1 MSIRQLAQRLAGV
14 EAGFRRTERHVREE
28 LDESVTGIRHLD
40 PDSAM
45 RLFGY
50 DVDAAPETAGE
61 IADQMQNEMAS
72 TDQRQIDGHGPQVYS
87 RIVNLRIFEFTH

>member
-14 EAGFRRTERHVREE
+14 DPGFRRTERHVREE

-45 RLFGY
+45 LFRY
-50 DVDAAPETAGE
+50 SVDGAPEAAGE
-61 IADQMQNEMAS
+61 IADQMQNEIAS
-72 TDQRQIDGHGPQVYS
+72 TDQRQIDGHGRQVYS
-87 RIVNLRIFEFTH
+87 RIKR